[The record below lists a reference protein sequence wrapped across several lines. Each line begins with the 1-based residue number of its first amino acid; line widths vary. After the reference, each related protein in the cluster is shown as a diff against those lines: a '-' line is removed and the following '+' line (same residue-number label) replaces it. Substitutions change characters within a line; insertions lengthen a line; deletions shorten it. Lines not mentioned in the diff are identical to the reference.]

1 MPAQPSIRRQRAFA
15 SRAPEQSRLAAIVRD
30 LDERT
35 SRPVEVGAV
44 ARCREWACRER
55 SCHAWKRS
63 SRSRR
68 RLSGPHHARGRLP
81 RSVGAENPGVRFATA
96 ARQWRRCR
104 PRERAFRDEYVGHR
118 HRMYPRVVSG
128 ASRRVRATCGHFRRA
143 RSSAAASELPFDKG
157 MSDTAG
163 YRADRR
169 RSPREPAP
177 VFAGRYARHALEPLP
192 EGADVGMSDAL
203 AERIDTQSCS
213 SRRFA
218 TSIRGVCGY
227 RLAAVR
233 CRWARR
239 CPMRG
244 NARRPRFG

>member
-1 MPAQPSIRRQRAFA
+1 MPRLEALQPVTASIIGPAPCPRAPPAQRRGRE
-15 SRAPEQSRLAAIVRD
+15 SRRSVRD
-30 LDERT
+30 GRASMALL
-35 SRPVEVGAV
+35 PA
-44 ARCREWACRER
+44 ARA
-55 SCHAWKRS
+55 
-63 SRSRR
+63 
-68 RLSGPHHARGRLP
+68 RLP
-81 RSVGAENPGVRFATA
+81 GRI
-96 ARQWRRCR
+96 
-104 PRERAFRDEYVGHR
+104 VGHR

-192 EGADVGMSDAL
+192 KGADIGMSDAL